1 MINLPD
7 FDTDE
12 FIERVCD
19 FISEKVKSSNSEG
32 VVIGLSG
39 GIDSAVVASLAVMAL
54 GPDKVKAYV
63 LPSLTTADQ
72 DIFDVDLLKS
82 ELGIDTTLVD
92 ITDIHETFLKS
103 CSTGNLPTDHRR
115 KAESNLKPRIR
126 MSILY
131 YYAAIHN
138 SLVIGTGN
146 KTEILLGYF
155 TKYGDGGVDL
165 EPIGDLY
172 KEDVRNLA
180 RALGIP
186 DSIIN
191 KAPTA
196 GLWPG
201 QTDEDELGMTYPILD
216 RVLYLYFDEEYE
228 IDYVSQLLELP
239 SNEVERI
246 IKMVYAA
253 DHKRNMP
260 EILSKYEPVDYD
272 NETYSVYVD
281 DY

>member
-1 MINLPD
+1 MIKLPD
-7 FDTDE
+7 FNTEE
-12 FIERVCD
+12 FIERACQ
-19 FISEKVKSSNSEG
+19 FISEKVESSNSDG

-39 GIDSAVVASLAVMAL
+39 GIDSAVVASLAVRAL
-54 GPDKVKAYV
+54 GPDKVKAYI

-72 DIFDVDLLKS
+72 DIFDADLLKS
-82 ELGIDTTLVD
+82 ELGIESTIVN
-92 ITDIHETFLKS
+92 ITDIHETILKACYNS
-103 CSTGNLPTDHRR
+103 DLPREHQRN
-115 KAESNLKPRIR
+115 AESNLKPRIR

-138 SLVIGTGN
+138 YLVIGTGN
-146 KTEILLGYF
+146 RTEFLLGYF

-165 EPIGDLY
+165 EPIADLY
-172 KEDVRNLA
+172 KEDVKNLA
-180 RALGIP
+180 RTLNIP
-186 DSIIN
+186 DSIIK